1 MQTTCTPNAAN
12 DTEPSRGVF
21 WVIDG
26 KLAAY
31 PFCGGPRDGMAKSGD
46 TYNHKKL
53 WAALNMGSEPY
64 NYHPRGRVDVT
75 NEGIARIYVNPNID
89 TDAILPGIK
98 RAFGIADGRYCTIQ
112 DHSRHYRCHLDEGW
126 VPDR

>member
-1 MQTTCTPNAAN
+1 MQAACTPNAAN

-26 KLAAY
+26 KLSAY
-31 PFCGGPRDGMAKSGD
+31 PFCEGSRDGIAKSGD
-46 TYNHKKL
+46 TYNHRKL

-75 NEGIARIYVNPNID
+75 NEGIARLFVNPNID
-89 TDAILPGIK
+89 TDAILPEIK
-98 RAFGIADGRYCTIQ
+98 RIFSRGYADDADSNCCILKRSNSHGTR
-112 DHSRHYRCHLDEGW
+112 GG
-126 VPDR
+126 